1 MIEGEKRRRFLS
13 KERNCRKI
21 SKIAYQIRNLHIS
34 YIHEIRRKRAVLFCI
49 YEGLQQPSWK
59 HELYEAKPVRTLKR
73 KSTQTGTK
81 KGLPYG
87 SPFQNKDRLD
97 RAGHF
102 IRTQATG
109 AGINVAR
116 RSVNDCLYTLYIRFP
131 SSVRTSVRMGN
142 LNSESDT
149 FSADVAFCH
158 RSAPPL
164 MPIKSQH

>member
-1 MIEGEKRRRFLS
+1 MKSGGKGRFSFAFTRGRNSRAGNMSFMKR
-13 KERNCRKI
+13 N
-21 SKIAYQIRNLHIS
+21 
-34 YIHEIRRKRAVLFCI
+34 
-49 YEGLQQPSWK
+49 
-59 HELYEAKPVRTLKR
+59 PVRTLKR

>member
-1 MIEGEKRRRFLS
+1 MESTVNKQEDDG
-13 KERNCRKI
+13 
-21 SKIAYQIRNLHIS
+21 
-34 YIHEIRRKRAVLFCI
+34 RAN
-49 YEGLQQPSWK
+49 
-59 HELYEAKPVRTLKR
+59 
-73 KSTQTGTK
+73 K
-81 KGLPYG
+81 KGLPFG
-87 SPFQNKDRLD
+87 SPFQQPNRLD
-97 RAGHF
+97 CAGHF

-131 SSVRTSVRMGN
+131 SSVRTSMRMGN